1 MVVSNLLQAD
11 IFFFIATLGL
21 LAVAAGVVVALLYLI
36 KILRDFKAITTQL
49 REFDWQEGIVP
60 VAIALIRSV
69 FKSKKKPLS
78 KSFQHHDRT
87 KTTEAS

>member
-1 MVVSNLLQAD
+1 MGNLLQAD

-21 LAVAAGVVVALLYLI
+21 LAVAAGVVVVLVYLI
-36 KILRDFKAITTQL
+36 KILKDFKTITTQL
-49 REFDWQEGIVP
+49 REFNWSEGIVP
-60 VAIALIRSV
+60 VAIALIRST
-69 FKSKKKPLS
+69 FKSKKKPLA